1 MKAISSALCAC
12 MGAMALAGAVQAA
25 SEASA
30 GGLSLTWV
38 AGSEAIGASLTGSVT
53 GLDWSCV
60 ATGCSLASAP
70 RIDFVFGAGPAGTRT
85 LTDEKALFT
94 FQVTRTGDFTVLDP
108 QGQAHSLLPM
118 LGQWSFGV
126 DVLRNQAPDGAQI
139 NTAHGRF
146 DLEVGLDYGT
156 QAWSWAPD
164 RLPETI
170 ELSKILDDTLA
181 VSQSKLL
188 PSGLT
193 GPLLLGPGTAGL
205 DTLAP
210 VGQAWS
216 WQLGTQIYSPYHVL
230 PSLTDPRCA
239 ALSCMVMAPGVL
251 VTGGYRFSVAA
262 GLAPAVPE
270 PSVLGLS
277 ALGLAVGAL
286 LLRGRRRTA

>member
-12 MGAMALAGAVQAA
+12 VGAMALAGPVQAA
-25 SEASA
+25 VSA
-30 GGLSLTWV
+30 GGLSLTWL
-38 AGSEAIGASLTGSVT
+38 AGTESLGANVTGAVT

-60 ATGCSLASAP
+60 STGCSLVSAP
-70 RIDFVFGAGPAGTRT
+70 RIDFVFGAGPSGTRT
-85 LTDEKALFT
+85 VTDEKALFA
-94 FQVTRTGDFTVLDP
+94 FQVTRMGDFTVLDP
-108 QGQAHSLLPM
+108 QGQAHSLVPL

-126 DVLRNQAPDGAQI
+126 DVLRNQAPEGAQI
-139 NTAHGRF
+139 NTALGRF
-146 DLEVGLDYGT
+146 DLEVGQDYGD

-164 RLPETI
+164 RFPATFGP
-170 ELSKILDDTLA
+170 SKILDDTPA
-181 VSQSKLL
+181 VSQSTLL

-193 GPLLLGPGTAGL
+193 GPLQLGPGAAGR

-210 VGQAWS
+210 VGQAWA
-216 WQLGTQIYSPYHVL
+216 WQLGTQIYSPYHAL
-230 PSLTDPRCA
+230 PSVTDPRCA

-262 GLAPAVPE
+262 GLTPAVPE

-286 LLRGRRRTA
+286 LLRGRRHTA